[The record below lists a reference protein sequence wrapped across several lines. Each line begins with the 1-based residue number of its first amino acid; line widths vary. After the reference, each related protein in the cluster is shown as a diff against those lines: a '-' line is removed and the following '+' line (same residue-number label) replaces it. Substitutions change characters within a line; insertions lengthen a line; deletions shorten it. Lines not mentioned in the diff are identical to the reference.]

1 MHITSLENAKR
12 FFDVYAK
19 DLSQGTVVDIGSKDF
34 NGSIRSVC
42 PGHLKYIGV
51 DFDPGPGVDVV
62 IDDPYKLP
70 FEDGS
75 ADVVVSNSTLEHS
88 EFFWLLF
95 MEVIR
100 ILKPT
105 GLFYLNVPS
114 NGPFHRYPVDCW
126 RFYPDSGRALAAW
139 ARKNGYRTELLE
151 SYTSEQHLDVFN
163 DYVAVFLKDS
173 TQAKLYPGRIIHTTD
188 IYTNGMSLGESQVY
202 RKTNYPEDQ
211 RRIGYFVKRNLWKLW
226 RRWKA
231 L

>member
-95 MEVIR
+95 LEVIR

-151 SYTSEQHLDVFN
+151 SYTSAQHLDVFN
-163 DYVAVFLKDS
+163 DFVGVFLKDS
-173 TQAKLYPGRIIHTTD
+173 THAQQYPGRIIHATD
-188 IYTNGMSLGESQVY
+188 IYTNGLSLGDPQVY

-211 RRIGYFVKRNLWKLW
+211 RRFGYFIKRNLWKLW
-226 RRWKA
+226 RNWKTS
-231 L
+231 